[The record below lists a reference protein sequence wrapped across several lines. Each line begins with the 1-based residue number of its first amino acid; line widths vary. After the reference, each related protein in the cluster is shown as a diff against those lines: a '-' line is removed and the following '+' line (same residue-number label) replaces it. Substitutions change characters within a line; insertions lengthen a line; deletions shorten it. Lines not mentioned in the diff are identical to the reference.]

1 MYNLICFACIYCI
14 CFGFFFNV
22 HVPVSC
28 IWFYLFYVW
37 TKILLVFW
45 FKFNFVCLI
54 SCTVL
59 PYYCCSSK
67 TIISL
72 LSTFDFERTH
82 MLKVIP
88 EEEFEDTKGV
98 IRISKS
104 KVRQHNCQ
112 TNKDKGQKE
121 RYTKHY
127 TEN

>member
-14 CFGFFFNV
+14 CCCFFFNV

-37 TKILLVFW
+37 TKILLVLW

-72 LSTFDFERTH
+72 LSTFDFECTH
-82 MLKVIP
+82 LLKVIP

-98 IRISKS
+98 IRIRKS

-112 TNKDKGQKE
+112 KNKDKGQKE

>member
-1 MYNLICFACIYCI
+1 M
-14 CFGFFFNV
+14 
-22 HVPVSC
+22 
-28 IWFYLFYVW
+28 
-37 TKILLVFW
+37 
-45 FKFNFVCLI
+45 CLI

-82 MLKVIP
+82 LLKVIP
-88 EEEFEDTKGV
+88 EEEFEDTKWV
-98 IRISKS
+98 IRIRKS

-112 TNKDKGQKE
+112 KNKDKGQKE
-121 RYTKHY
+121 RHTKHY